1 MSQKL
6 QQGQVVELEIT
17 DLNTDGDGV
26 GRHEGTVVFVP
37 NTVTGDRLT
46 AKIVQSKVKFARV
59 AVSGSTLR

>member
-6 QQGQVVELEIT
+6 EQGQVVELEIT

-37 NTVTGDRLT
+37 NTVTGDR
-46 AKIVQSKVKFARV
+46 
-59 AVSGSTLR
+59 